1 MQERAR
7 GWERDRGCE
16 DTGKTRRETQNI
28 NIYREDAQEENM
40 RGGDRTWRVQVFV
53 VLWRTRDFR
62 SCQASRSP
70 RRAERLNGQVRSTL
84 LSGGVVFDQH

>member
-1 MQERAR
+1 
-7 GWERDRGCE
+7 
-16 DTGKTRRETQNI
+16 
-28 NIYREDAQEENM
+28 M